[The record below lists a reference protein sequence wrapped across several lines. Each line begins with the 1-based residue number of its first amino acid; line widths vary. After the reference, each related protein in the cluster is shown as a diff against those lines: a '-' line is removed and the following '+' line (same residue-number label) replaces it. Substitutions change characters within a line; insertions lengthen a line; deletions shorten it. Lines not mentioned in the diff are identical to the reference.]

1 MYYLNVW
8 QDGNVYRGIC
18 GAEGTLGNANTGTF
32 KLPSKPVKCPFD
44 TCDCSPGIHVKK
56 VIDKIYNKGFIVT
69 NDVSEI
75 INISEKNINQLKI
88 LKAILISFS
97 FIYLTNLIFGV
108 GDLNLNLNFFISVGV
123 YTILSFIALYGYEL
137 NKLVGFILF
146 FSITFLSPNLYPELE
161 GQLFPVTYV
170 IFALFLTYFFGNK
183 MYKTWKTSI

>member
-1 MYYLNVW
+1 ML
-8 QDGNVYRGIC
+8 
-18 GAEGTLGNANTGTF
+18 
-32 KLPSKPVKCPFD
+32 
-44 TCDCSPGIHVKK
+44 
-56 VIDKIYNKGFIVT
+56 
-69 NDVSEI
+69 
-75 INISEKNINQLKI
+75 KNINQLKI

-146 FSITFLSPNLYPELE
+146 LSITFISPNLYPELK